1 MGLTPTTQT
10 VKRLEMERTVDPRP
24 SKKQRV
30 ISEDEV
36 DIWGSDYS
44 DDIVMD
50 NNEAGP
56 SNTERLVT
64 ISPANNSTDDYHLA
78 FRTN

>member
-10 VKRLEMERTVDPRP
+10 VKHLEMEHTADPHPNKR
-24 SKKQRV
+24 QRI

-36 DIWGSDYS
+36 DIWGSDHG

-50 NNEAGP
+50 DNEAGP

-64 ISPANNSTDDYHLA
+64 ISPAKNSADDSHLA
-78 FRTN
+78 FKTE